1 MNVKQLIA
9 AVAVFAAAGS
19 AFAQQQEFVAPDAN
33 FVPAKS
39 RAEVVADLNQA
50 YAQGAL
56 TTRDGADTPILAAT
70 KRPREEV
77 RAEAVQAKGNK
88 FDTDSIYFGA

>member
-1 MNVKQLIA
+1 MNAKQLIA

-33 FVPAKS
+33 FVSAKT
-39 RAEVVADLNQA
+39 RAEVVAELNQA

-56 TTRDGADTPILAAT
+56 AIRDGADTPVLAAT
-70 KRPREEV
+70 KRAREEV
-77 RAEAVQAKGNK
+77 RAEAVHAKDGK
-88 FDTDSIYFGA
+88 FSTDSIYFGA